1 MQICIPTLNK
11 PRLLVLL
18 MVKVPC
24 DYSYSLSTIVCGLEC
39 YCREFINGVSSPPIP
54 GCRSNN
60 TCVVSD
66 TSIGQCFVE
75 RRTQKE
81 SRHYLLKY
89 GCLEVQADGI
99 SVENALA
106 GLCNVT
112 TAKGLTVSRCCVQEN
127 LCNKHIDIP
136 EPTIL
141 SSSTTETPPSGKYTE
156 ASYATF
162 NH

>member
-1 MQICIPTLNK
+1 MAMGAAETSGRFQFAAVIILTLAT
-11 PRLLVLL
+11 
-18 MVKVPC
+18 
-24 DYSYSLSTIVCGLEC
+24 SSAVCGLEC